1 MILQTHRKFY
11 HKSIHNAAK
20 HGDEVKSVP
29 GILKV
34 ALKAVNVGKERN
46 RNTTQHADI
55 MHREGCKQ
63 SKTKIITKI

>member
-34 ALKAVNVGKERN
+34 ALKAVKVEKEIN

-55 MHREGCKQ
+55 TYREGWKH
-63 SKTKIITKI
+63 SKTKL

>member
-34 ALKAVNVGKERN
+34 ALKAVKVEQEIN

-55 MHREGCKQ
+55 TYREG
-63 SKTKIITKI
+63 

>member
-34 ALKAVNVGKERN
+34 ALKAVNVKKERESQRSMQTLCTERADN
-46 RNTTQHADI
+46 RV
-55 MHREGCKQ
+55 KQ
-63 SKTKIITKI
+63 KL